1 MDNPELRT
9 DDREFYAGSV
19 DYFDEENAHHIKKH
33 LEIVTSYVDAISES
47 LDAFYSRRNGNVRFV
62 ELGAGTC
69 LTSLSLRKRYPQA
82 AFTCVDIS
90 MWRMEQLV
98 GKSAA
103 LVGVDG
109 SGIEFAE
116 CDMSN
121 KLPFGD
127 AQFDIVVF
135 DASLHHSCNIWLT
148 LSECKRILALD
159 GAVAALREQY
169 LAPFTAGY
177 ALRRLLRTKEVQSG
191 VAENAYLKDQ
201 YAYYFLANGFSP
213 QFRSVTPNARWR
225 LISPLNGL
233 LFSKWSIWA
242 TVARCPSLDRQAVGG
257 SF

>member
-9 DDREFYAGSV
+9 DDRKFYAGSI
-19 DYFDEENAHHIKKH
+19 DYFDAENEQRIKKH
-33 LEIVTSYVDAISES
+33 LEVVKSYIDAISDS
-47 LDAFYSRRNGNVRFV
+47 LNALYSRRNGNVRFV

-69 LTSLSLRKRYPQA
+69 LTSLSLRKMYPQA
-82 AFTCVDIS
+82 SFTCVDIS
-90 MWRMEQLV
+90 ISRMEQLH
-98 GKSAA
+98 GKSAG

-116 CDMSN
+116 CDISN

-135 DASLHHSCNIWLT
+135 DASLHHSRNMWLT
-148 LSECKRILALD
+148 LGECKRILKPD

-177 ALRRLLRTKEVQSG
+177 ALRRLLQTKEVQSG

-213 QFRSVTPNARWR
+213 QFRSVTPNAQWR
-225 LISPLNGL
+225 LLSPLNGL
-233 LFSKWSIWA
+233 FFSKWSIWA
-242 TVARCPSLDRQAVGG
+242 TVAR
-257 SF
+257 